1 MEVADQPYTKKK
13 RILFVITKAN
23 WGGAQRN
30 VHDLAIAA
38 HEAQYQ
44 VLVACGTQGELASRL
59 QDKGIEVQ
67 FVPGLARDISLTGDP
82 RAFLFLYHLCRI
94 YSPDIIHAHSSKAG
108 LLATLAARIAGV
120 RKIIFTAHGWAFN
133 ETRPLWQKAVFAIF
147 HVVTVYAAHT
157 VICVSK
163 AVERDIVW
171 VPCPR
176 KKFIV
181 IHNGISDIELKSKSA
196 ARNILAPSTTESIW
210 IGTLAE
216 LHPTK
221 GLDIALRAFAPIAH
235 ELPEVALVLIGEGQ
249 ERARLTSLAEELSIA
264 HRVYFCGHVSL
275 ASSLLGALD
284 IFLFPSRSEAL
295 GYVALEA
302 GRASVPVIASRVGG
316 IPEIIENNVSGILVP
331 VGSVDGFTKGLR
343 KLLDDPELRNT
354 LGKNLCEKVRREFSQ
369 AQMVHNTLALYSDH

>member
-1 MEVADQPYTKKK
+1 
-13 RILFVITKAN
+13 
-23 WGGAQRN
+23 
-30 VHDLAIAA
+30 
-38 HEAQYQ
+38 
-44 VLVACGTQGELASRL
+44 
-59 QDKGIEVQ
+59 
-67 FVPGLARDISLTGDP
+67 
-82 RAFLFLYHLCRI
+82 
-94 YSPDIIHAHSSKAG
+94 
-108 LLATLAARIAGV
+108 
-120 RKIIFTAHGWAFN
+120 
-133 ETRPLWQKAVFAIF
+133 
-147 HVVTVYAAHT
+147 
-157 VICVSK
+157 
-163 AVERDIVW
+163 
-171 VPCPR
+171 
-176 KKFIV
+176 
-181 IHNGISDIELKSKSA
+181 
-196 ARNILAPSTTESIW
+196 
-210 IGTLAE
+210 
-216 LHPTK
+216 
-221 GLDIALRAFAPIAH
+221 LRAFAPIAH

-249 ERARLTSLAEELSIA
+249 ERAHLTSLAEELSIA